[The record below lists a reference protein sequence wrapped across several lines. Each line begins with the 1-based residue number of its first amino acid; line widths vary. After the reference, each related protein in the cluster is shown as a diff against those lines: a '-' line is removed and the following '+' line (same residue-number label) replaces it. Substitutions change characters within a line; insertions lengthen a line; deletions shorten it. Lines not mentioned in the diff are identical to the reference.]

1 MRNFFPRGAGNGRT
15 RTALVLA
22 ALVVVSSVATVGVA
36 VGATTGANAVDADS
50 SPQANAAL
58 QQNVSES
65 EFAVSAPEEGDPYFE
80 AKADD
85 NRWISYIN
93 PRDEYR
99 SPYLG
104 NGSGKIC
111 VSLFNEA
118 GQVVSGESVPNTTVT
133 VPTGESIDWHSHADP
148 VTVEYPLTEHYDRPL
163 DADQFGTSPDV
174 PQGDGYMDA
183 HCIEIHGLPEDGGEV
198 QYGEAEIAGEHA
210 DDIELVGYVQQ
221 AHDTW
226 DTDVDPI
233 EDAESYEEA
242 GGGWTY
248 YPDRSHGQVV
258 VVLQL
263 DGDKDISLDESTDD
277 ETAATDGDENAT
289 NSSGDEG
296 NESENESAESTP
308 SDANGTDESDDSGDA
323 STGDG
328 LPGFGAV
335 AAVVALSSAMLAR
348 VVGSRSS

>member
-1 MRNFFPRGAGNGRT
+1 MRNSLSRGAGNERT

-22 ALVVVSSVATVGVA
+22 VLVAVSSVATVGVA
-36 VGATTGANAVDADS
+36 VGATGASTADAGSDS
-50 SPQANAAL
+50 SPSANVAL

-65 EFAVSAPEEGDPYFE
+65 EFAVPAPEEGDPYFE

-85 NRWISYIN
+85 NRWISYVN

-104 NGSGKIC
+104 DGSGKIC

-118 GQVVSGESVPNTTVT
+118 GQVVAGESVPNTTVT

-148 VTVEYPLTEHYDRPL
+148 VTVEYPLTENYDRPL

-198 QYGEAEIAGEHA
+198 QYGEAEISGEHA

-263 DGDKDISLDESTDD
+263 DGDRDISLEDSTDNSTID
-277 ETAATDGDENAT
+277 SGDGDGDENAT
-289 NSSGDEG
+289 NSSDD
-296 NESENESAESTP
+296 ENEPSESS
-308 SDANGTDESDDSGDA
+308 SDSNGTDESDDTGDA
-323 STGDG
+323 SGTGDG
-328 LPGFGAV
+328 LPGFGAI
-335 AAVVALSSAMLAR
+335 AAVVALGSVTLAR
-348 VVGSRSS
+348 YVDSRSS